1 MAGQLND
8 SWSVGYNGG
17 RGQSLLGLILL
28 AGSEAK
34 TKRLLDRKAVKR
46 NKLTTRW
53 KAEKKNIL
61 RPNSESTRGSPAP
74 GIRSKQ
80 GGSLGLTILGLTG
93 EQLSCLMALPNHLR
107 QCNTFEWTSLC

>member
-1 MAGQLND
+1 MKRKTKWEDGKASVVAGQLSD

-46 NKLTTRW
+46 N
-53 KAEKKNIL
+53 N
-61 RPNSESTRGSPAP
+61 
-74 GIRSKQ
+74 
-80 GGSLGLTILGLTG
+80 
-93 EQLSCLMALPNHLR
+93 
-107 QCNTFEWTSLC
+107 